1 MFRLQRKWKWLL
13 FAALVAGGLVYLSRS
28 GAGAPNPTWY
38 QALAQRVVSPA
49 ARVFTGGAARW
60 RDFSD
65 SYLQWRRD
73 RQRRVELEAELA
85 ALRVEALRLREENRA
100 LKAESV
106 LFAENG
112 LAKGEGRPARVI
124 GYDPVPAF
132 RSITIDRGRE
142 HGVMPD
148 QVVVAGGGV
157 VGRVMRSGSRSSQV
171 LLVTDLNSAVDVV
184 DARTR
189 ARGLLVG
196 KRKEMG
202 LKRERWMT
210 QAEYVSASEEIVSG
224 DLLLTSGL
232 DGVFPKGLPVGV
244 VGAVKK
250 DSSGLFWQAEVDPY
264 VELHK
269 LEEVLVLARREGGEG

>member
-1 MFRLQRKWKWLL
+1 
-13 FAALVAGGLVYLSRS
+13 ALGAGGLVYLSRS

-38 QALAQRVVSPA
+38 QGLAQRVVSPVAQVFSGVA
-49 ARVFTGGAARW
+49 ARLRG
-60 RDFSD
+60 FSEG
-65 SYLQWRRD
+65 YLQWRGDQQLRL
-73 RQRRVELEAELA
+73 ELEAELA
-85 ALRVEALRLREENRA
+85 ALREEALRLREENRG
-100 LKAESV
+100 LKAEAGI
-106 LFAENG
+106 FAENG
-112 LAKGEGRPARVI
+112 LNESEGRPARVI
-124 GYDPVPAF
+124 GYDPIPAF
-132 RSITIDRGRE
+132 RSITIDRGSD
-142 HGVMPD
+142 HGVAPD

-157 VGRVMRSGSRSSQV
+157 VGRVMRAGGRSSQV

-196 KRKEMG
+196 KRKDMG

-210 QAEYVSASEEIVSG
+210 QAEYVSASEEIVPG

-250 DSSGLFWQAEVDPY
+250 DPSGLFWQAEVDPY
-264 VELHK
+264 VELNK
-269 LEEVLVLARREGGEG
+269 LEEVLVLAPKEGGEG